1 MPLDGG
7 LAAKTFP
14 EFAQVRLHA
23 GYMCVII
30 TDSFRFDQNIG
41 KREDS
46 VDEVAKAT
54 GRVATE

>member
-7 LAAKTFP
+7 LAAQTFP
-14 EFAQVRLHA
+14 EFAQVRLPA

-30 TDSFRFDQNIG
+30 TDSFRLDQNTG
-41 KREDS
+41 KREDL

-54 GRVATE
+54 G